1 MSTTT
6 PRTERRP
13 AKPPGAGITW
23 RSGRVLADGSRRGA
37 GWVRRMTVGF
47 NIATARL
54 GTVTT
59 VWTATPGGFQQQR
72 QLPLERAG
80 GSE

>member
-1 MSTTT
+1 
-6 PRTERRP
+6 
-13 AKPPGAGITW
+13 
-23 RSGRVLADGSRRGA
+23 
-37 GWVRRMTVGF
+37 MTVGF